1 MISTTVVAI
10 GISIALVITVI
21 YLITQLRKRDSR
33 IQRLQQEINELR
45 YGSLLPETVSD
56 IESEDETDDNT
67 VVEQDEEEVFAP
79 ITPPPAEEDSAP
91 LNEPQAETVPS
102 AEGP

>member
-1 MISTTVVAI
+1 MLSTTVVAI

-33 IQRLQQEINELR
+33 IQRLQQEINELK

-56 IESEDETDDNT
+56 IESEDDTDDDT
-67 VVEQDEEEVFAP
+67 VIEQDEDEVFAP
-79 ITPPPAEEDSAP
+79 IQPAEEESAP
-91 LNEPQAETVPS
+91 VNEPQAETVPS
-102 AEGP
+102 GESS